1 MQANPRMAGII
12 LVNALKKLTNK
23 SRRKKAEQVAP
34 GVTTEIPKLNEAG
47 KEAQGTVENNIQNA
61 LDEIEEFQD
70 EKLAESMMDDETK
83 SLWQKAKSWIS
94 ELGELARYLVS
105 KGETGFKASKTSANA
120 IRPEIQAMTVEQAKA
135 RFREVQSK
143 LKTALKKMLGK
154 ESTPRTKKSGPQE
167 KRDTAIRKA
176 IFRRA
181 SKAGA
186 PISLDIALGALM
198 NEENTARTQM
208 IEDIAKGVTNKAKGI
223 EVAPEEKK
231 TLASLVAQITKI
243 LSGNVAEIGRA
254 HV

>member
-1 MQANPRMAGII
+1 MCSSDLLLAEAIKAAHAANMEAQKSGDPKAMMDGRQNLQNAVRALTESASVTSAELSNQKNIWADLLSNPEIAGII
-12 LVNALKKLTNK
+12 MLNGLQNITDKNMVKKG
-23 SRRKKAEQVAP
+23 EQVAP
-34 GVTTEIPKLNEAG
+34 GAATEIPKLNEAG
-47 KEAQGTVENNIQNA
+47 TEAQATVENNIQNA
-61 LDEIEEFQD
+61 LDEIEEFRD

-167 KRDTAIRKA
+167 KRDTAIRKD
-176 IFRRA
+176 RKSTRLN
-181 SKAGA
+181 S
-186 PISLDIALGALM
+186 S
-198 NEENTARTQM
+198 
-208 IEDIAKGVTNKAKGI
+208 
-223 EVAPEEKK
+223 
-231 TLASLVAQITKI
+231 
-243 LSGNVAEIGRA
+243 
-254 HV
+254 H